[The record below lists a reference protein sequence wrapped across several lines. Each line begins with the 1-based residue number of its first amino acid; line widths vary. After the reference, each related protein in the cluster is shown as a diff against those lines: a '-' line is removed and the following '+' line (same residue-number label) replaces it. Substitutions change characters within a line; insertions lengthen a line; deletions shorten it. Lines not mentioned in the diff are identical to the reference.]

1 MKERG
6 LAPGGFSSDARGAHI
21 PTAKKAPVSAAYDA
35 KQFVGIDLHRR
46 RSVICRTD
54 QHGQV
59 LEAVRISNDP
69 KLLAQVMGRAG
80 EQPEVVLEATY
91 GW

>member
-1 MKERG
+1 VKE
-6 LAPGGFSSDARGAHI
+6 
-21 PTAKKAPVSAAYDA
+21 APVSAAYDG

-46 RSVICRTD
+46 RSVISRTG

-59 LEAVRISNDP
+59 LEAVRVSNDP
-69 KLLAQVMGRAG
+69 HKLAQVMGRAG

>member
-6 LAPGGFSSDARGAHI
+6 LAPGGFPSDARGAHI
-21 PTAKKAPVSAAYDA
+21 PTAKEAPVSAAYDA

-54 QHGQV
+54 QHGNV

-69 KLLAQVMGRAG
+69 QLLAQVMGRAG

>member
-1 MKERG
+1 MLGVFTSPTVKE
-6 LAPGGFSSDARGAHI
+6 
-21 PTAKKAPVSAAYDA
+21 APVSAAYDGR
-35 KQFVGIDLHRR
+35 QFVGIDLHRR
-46 RSVICRTD
+46 RSVVSRTD
-54 QHGQV
+54 QHGNV

-69 KLLAQVMGRAG
+69 HMLAEVMGRAG